1 MYVITGATGNTGKV
15 IAEKLL
21 AAGQKVRVMGRSAE
35 KLQPLVAQGA
45 EAFTGSVDDA
55 AAMTNAFTGAR
66 AVYAMIP
73 PSMKATD
80 YRAEQDRISD
90 ALAAAIE
97 KAGVTHVVTL
107 SSFGAD
113 KPAKTGPVVGLYN
126 LEQKLNAIATLNAL
140 HLRAGYFMENLLPQM
155 GVIRS
160 MGMMAGPLKGDLLV
174 PMIATRDIGEYAA
187 DALAALQFS
196 GKQTRELLGARDL
209 TMKEAAA
216 IIGTAIGKPGLSY
229 THPPSMMLKPA
240 MVAMGISSNVVE
252 LLLEM
257 SDALNS
263 GHMVALEPRSPEN
276 TTPRTLEWFAANV
289 FAPAFQAKAAGA

>member
-21 AAGQKVRVMGRSAE
+21 AAGQKVRVIGRSVE

-55 AAMTNAFTGAR
+55 AAMTSAFTGAR

-73 PSMKATD
+73 PNMKSAD

-90 ALAAAIE
+90 ALAAAIQN
-97 KAGVTHVVTL
+97 AGVAHVVTL

-113 KPAKTGPVVGLYN
+113 KPAKTGPVVGIYN
-126 LEQKLNAIATLNAL
+126 LEQKLNGIAALNVL
-140 HLRAGYFMENLLPQM
+140 HLRAGYFMENLMAQL

-160 MGMMAGPLKGDLLV
+160 MGMMAGPLKGDLPV
-174 PMIATRDIGEYAA
+174 PMIATRDIGEYAG

-196 GKQTRELLGARDL
+196 GKQTRELLGARNV
-209 TMKEAAA
+209 TMREAATA
-216 IIGTAIGKPGLSY
+216 VGTAIGRPGLSY
-229 THPPSMMLKPA
+229 THAPAMMLKPA
-240 MVAMGISSNVVE
+240 MVAMGIAANVVD

-257 SDALNS
+257 SEALNT

-276 TTPRTLEWFAANV
+276 TTPRTIEWFAANV
-289 FAPAFQAKAAGA
+289 FAPAFQSKAAGA